1 MKCRAAV
8 LRGAGKDWEIQEITL
23 DPSREGEVLVKTA
36 VAGHL
41 PHRRPLRDRRQRS
54 LPGNANGWCTPT

>member
-41 PHRRPLRDRRQRS
+41 PHR
-54 LPGNANGWCTPT
+54 